1 MGIRCFASMSVTGF
15 TVFLENTFSVGFKN
29 THGVLPDN
37 TLSHQ
42 KAINLIRNKGEKSME
57 DKNRVTV
64 KIYGQEYT
72 IAGEKPRE
80 HIIKV
85 ADYVNMRMHDIAKAL
100 SGCSMSSLAV
110 LSAVNVA
117 DDYFT
122 TLEKLSSMKLQNEQ
136 LEKDSKHYVQLWDE
150 AKKSFLQYKE
160 DAQASVEQR
169 EELQRL
175 FNEKTVDL
183 DRMTTSY
190 RQLEEK
196 YTALLARNEELSG
209 RIKAQQEDNASESAA
224 LKELEAKCKDME
236 SSFFDLQMENIRL
249 KGDLDRYKKIV
260 D

>member
-1 MGIRCFASMSVTGF
+1 MEG
-15 TVFLENTFSVGFKN
+15 N
-29 THGVLPDN
+29 
-37 TLSHQ
+37 
-42 KAINLIRNKGEKSME
+42 NK
-57 DKNRVTV
+57 VTV

-72 IAGEKPRE
+72 IAGNTPRE
-80 HIIKV
+80 HIIRV
-85 ADYVNMRMHDIAKAL
+85 ADYVNTKMHEIARAL
-100 SGCSMSSLAV
+100 PSGSVSSLAV

-122 TLEKLSSMKLQNEQ
+122 AVEKLNSLKQQNEQ

-160 DAQASVEQR
+160 DAQASIEQR

-196 YTALLARNEELSG
+196 YTALLSKNEELSN
-209 RIKAQQEDNASESAA
+209 RLKAQQENKAVESSA
-224 LKELEAKCKDME
+224 LKELEAKCKDLE
-236 SSFFDLQMENIRL
+236 SSFFDIQMENIRL
-249 KGDLDRYKKIV
+249 KGELDRYKKMV

>member
-1 MGIRCFASMSVTGF
+1 
-15 TVFLENTFSVGFKN
+15 
-29 THGVLPDN
+29 
-37 TLSHQ
+37 
-42 KAINLIRNKGEKSME
+42 ME
-57 DKNRVTV
+57 GTNRVTV

-72 IAGEKPRE
+72 IAGDMPRE
-80 HIIKV
+80 HIMKV
-85 ADYVNMRMHDIAKAL
+85 ADYVNTKMHEIARAL
-100 SGCSMSSLAV
+100 PAGSVSSLAV

-122 TLEKLSSMKLQNEQ
+122 TLEKLSGMKLQNEQ

-160 DAQASVEQR
+160 DAQASIEQK

-175 FNEKTVDL
+175 FNERTVDL
-183 DRMTTSY
+183 DRMTTQF

-196 YTALLARNEELSG
+196 YTALLAKNEELSN
-209 RIKAQQEDNASESAA
+209 KLKTQQEDKASEFTA
-224 LKELEAKCKDME
+224 LKEMEAKCKDME

-260 D
+260 E

>member
-1 MGIRCFASMSVTGF
+1 
-15 TVFLENTFSVGFKN
+15 
-29 THGVLPDN
+29 
-37 TLSHQ
+37 
-42 KAINLIRNKGEKSME
+42 ME
-57 DKNRVTV
+57 DNNKVTV

-72 IAGEKPRE
+72 IAGNTPRE
-80 HIIKV
+80 HIMRV
-85 ADYVNMRMHDIAKAL
+85 ADYVNTKMHEIARAL
-100 SGCSMSSLAV
+100 PAGSVSSLAV
-110 LSAVNVA
+110 LAAVNVA

-122 TLEKLSSMKLQNEQ
+122 AVEKLSELKLQNEQ

-160 DAQASVEQR
+160 DAQASIEQK

-183 DRMTTSY
+183 DRVTTSY

-196 YTALLARNEELSG
+196 YTALLGKNEEISNKM
-209 RIKAQQEDNASESAA
+209 KAQQEDKASESTA
-224 LKELEAKCKDME
+224 LKEWEAKCKDME

>member
-1 MGIRCFASMSVTGF
+1 M
-15 TVFLENTFSVGFKN
+15 EEKN
-29 THGVLPDN
+29 
-37 TLSHQ
+37 
-42 KAINLIRNKGEKSME
+42 K
-57 DKNRVTV
+57 VTV

-72 IAGEKPRE
+72 IAGDTPRE
-80 HIIKV
+80 HIMKV
-85 ADYVNMRMHDIAKAL
+85 ADYVNTKMHEIARAL
-100 SGCSMSSLAV
+100 PSGSISSLAV
-110 LSAVNVA
+110 LAAVNVA

-122 TLEKLSSMKLQNEQ
+122 AVEKLNSMKLQNEQ

-160 DAQASVEQR
+160 DAQASIEQK

-183 DRMTTSY
+183 DRMTTTY

-196 YTALLARNEELSG
+196 YTALLSKNEELSS
-209 RIKAQQEDNASESAA
+209 KVLAQQEDKASEATT

-236 SSFFDLQMENIRL
+236 NSFFDLQMENIRL

>member
-1 MGIRCFASMSVTGF
+1 
-15 TVFLENTFSVGFKN
+15 
-29 THGVLPDN
+29 
-37 TLSHQ
+37 
-42 KAINLIRNKGEKSME
+42 ME
-57 DKNRVTV
+57 DNNKVTV

-72 IAGEKPRE
+72 IAGNTPRE
-80 HIIKV
+80 HIMRV
-85 ADYVNMRMHDIAKAL
+85 ADYVNTKMHEIARAL
-100 SGCSMSSLAV
+100 PTGSVSSLAV

-122 TLEKLSSMKLQNEQ
+122 AVERLNSLKLQNEQ

-160 DAQASVEQR
+160 DAQASIEQR

-183 DRMTTSY
+183 DRMTTTY

-196 YTALLARNEELSG
+196 YTALLSKNEELSS
-209 RIKAQQEDNASESAA
+209 RLKTQQEDKAVESSAM
-224 LKELEAKCKDME
+224 KELEAKCKDME
-236 SSFFDLQMENIRL
+236 NSFFDIQMENIRL
-249 KGDLDRYKKIV
+249 KGELERYKKMV

>member
-1 MGIRCFASMSVTGF
+1 
-15 TVFLENTFSVGFKN
+15 
-29 THGVLPDN
+29 
-37 TLSHQ
+37 
-42 KAINLIRNKGEKSME
+42 ME
-57 DKNRVTV
+57 DKNRVIV

-72 IAGEKPRE
+72 ISGDTARE
-80 HIIKV
+80 HIMRV
-85 ADYVNMRMHDIAKAL
+85 ADYVNTRMQDIAKAL
-100 SGCSMSSLAV
+100 PGGSISSLAV

-122 TLEKLSSMKLQNEQ
+122 AVEKLRDLKIQNEQ

-160 DAQASVEQR
+160 DAQASIEQK

-175 FNEKTVDL
+175 FNERTVEL
-183 DRMTTSY
+183 DRLTTQY

-196 YTALLARNEELSG
+196 YTTLLAKNEELAG
-209 RIKAQQEDNASESAA
+209 KLKAQQADNASEMNA
-224 LKELEAKCKDME
+224 LKEMEAKCRDME

>member
-1 MGIRCFASMSVTGF
+1 
-15 TVFLENTFSVGFKN
+15 
-29 THGVLPDN
+29 
-37 TLSHQ
+37 
-42 KAINLIRNKGEKSME
+42 ME
-57 DKNRVTV
+57 DKNKVTV

-72 IAGEKPRE
+72 IAGNTPRE
-80 HIIKV
+80 HIMRV
-85 ADYVNMRMHDIAKAL
+85 ADYVNTKMHEIAKAL
-100 SGCSMSSLAV
+100 SGGSVSSLAV

-122 TLEKLSSMKLQNEQ
+122 ALEKLNSLKLQNEQ

-160 DAQASVEQR
+160 DAQAGIEQK

-175 FNEKTVDL
+175 FNERTVEL
-183 DRMTTSY
+183 DRMSTQY

-196 YTALLARNEELSG
+196 YTALLAKNEELSN
-209 RIKAQQEDNASESAA
+209 KLKSQQEDKASEYST
-224 LKELEAKCKDME
+224 LMELEAKCKDME
-236 SSFFDLQMENIRL
+236 NSFFDLQMENIRL

>member
-1 MGIRCFASMSVTGF
+1 
-15 TVFLENTFSVGFKN
+15 
-29 THGVLPDN
+29 
-37 TLSHQ
+37 
-42 KAINLIRNKGEKSME
+42 ME
-57 DKNRVTV
+57 DKNKVTV

-72 IAGEKPRE
+72 IAGDKPRD
-80 HIIKV
+80 HIMKV
-85 ADYVNMRMHDIAKAL
+85 ADYVNTKMHEIAKAL
-100 SGCSMSSLAV
+100 PGGSVSSLAV

-122 TLEKLSSMKLQNEQ
+122 AVEKLISLKQQNEQ

-160 DAQASVEQR
+160 DAQASIEQK

-183 DRMTTSY
+183 DRMTTTY

-196 YTALLARNEELSG
+196 YTALLAKNEELSS
-209 RIKAQQEDNASESAA
+209 KMKHQQEDKASELTAI
-224 LKELEAKCKDME
+224 KELEAKCKDME

-260 D
+260 E

>member
-1 MGIRCFASMSVTGF
+1 
-15 TVFLENTFSVGFKN
+15 
-29 THGVLPDN
+29 
-37 TLSHQ
+37 
-42 KAINLIRNKGEKSME
+42 ME

-72 IAGEKPRE
+72 ISGDKPRE
-80 HIIKV
+80 HIMRV
-85 ADYVNMRMHDIAKAL
+85 ADHVNTKMHEIARAL
-100 SGCSMSSLAV
+100 PGGSVSSLAV

-117 DDYFT
+117 DDYFST
-122 TLEKLSSMKLQNEQ
+122 MEKLSAMRLQNEQ

-160 DAQASVEQR
+160 DAQASIEQK

-175 FNEKTVDL
+175 FNERTVEL
-183 DRMTTSY
+183 DRLTASY

-196 YTALLARNEELSG
+196 YTALLAKNEELSG
-209 RIKAQQEDNASESAA
+209 RLKSQQEDKVTESEVM
-224 LKELEAKCKDME
+224 KELEAKCKDME
-236 SSFFDLQMENIRL
+236 NSFFDLQMENIRL

>member
-1 MGIRCFASMSVTGF
+1 MEG
-15 TVFLENTFSVGFKN
+15 N
-29 THGVLPDN
+29 
-37 TLSHQ
+37 
-42 KAINLIRNKGEKSME
+42 NK
-57 DKNRVTV
+57 VTV

-72 IAGEKPRE
+72 IAGDTPRE
-80 HIIKV
+80 HIMRV
-85 ADYVNMRMHDIAKAL
+85 ADYVNTKMLEIARAL
-100 SGCSMSSLAV
+100 PSGSVSSLAV
-110 LSAVNVA
+110 LAAVNVA
-117 DDYFT
+117 DDYFSAVER
-122 TLEKLSSMKLQNEQ
+122 LNDLKLQNEQ

-160 DAQASVEQR
+160 DAQASIEQK

-196 YTALLARNEELSG
+196 YTALLSKNEEMSS
-209 RIKAQQEDNASESAA
+209 RIIAQQEEKASESTA
-224 LKELEAKCKDME
+224 LKELEAKCKDTE

>member
-1 MGIRCFASMSVTGF
+1 
-15 TVFLENTFSVGFKN
+15 
-29 THGVLPDN
+29 
-37 TLSHQ
+37 
-42 KAINLIRNKGEKSME
+42 ME
-57 DKNRVTV
+57 DNNRVTV

-72 IAGEKPRE
+72 IAGNTPRE
-80 HIIKV
+80 HIMRV
-85 ADYVNMRMHDIAKAL
+85 ADHVNTKMHEIARAL
-100 SGCSMSSLAV
+100 PAGSISSLAV

-122 TLEKLSSMKLQNEQ
+122 AVERLSGLKLQNEQ

-160 DAQASVEQR
+160 DAQASIEQR

-183 DRMTTSY
+183 DRMTTTY

-196 YTALLARNEELSG
+196 YTALLSKNEELSS
-209 RIKAQQEDNASESAA
+209 RLKTQQEDKAVESSAM
-224 LKELEAKCKDME
+224 KELEAKCKDME
-236 SSFFDLQMENIRL
+236 NSFFDIQMENIRL
-249 KGDLDRYKKIV
+249 KGELERYKKMV

>member
-1 MGIRCFASMSVTGF
+1 
-15 TVFLENTFSVGFKN
+15 
-29 THGVLPDN
+29 
-37 TLSHQ
+37 
-42 KAINLIRNKGEKSME
+42 ME

-72 IAGEKPRE
+72 ISGDTARE
-80 HIIKV
+80 HIMRV
-85 ADYVNMRMHDIAKAL
+85 ADYINTRMQDISKAMPGG
-100 SGCSMSSLAV
+100 SVSSLAV

-122 TLEKLSSMKLQNEQ
+122 AVEKLRDLKLQNEQ
-136 LEKDSKHYVQLWDE
+136 LEKDSKHYVELWDE

-160 DAQASVEQR
+160 DAQASIEQK

-175 FNEKTVDL
+175 FNERTVEL
-183 DRMTTSY
+183 DRMTTQY

-196 YTALLARNEELSG
+196 YTALLAKNEELAG
-209 RIKAQQEDNASESAA
+209 KLKAQQADNASEVTA
-224 LKELEAKCKDME
+224 LKEMEAKCKDME

>member
-1 MGIRCFASMSVTGF
+1 
-15 TVFLENTFSVGFKN
+15 
-29 THGVLPDN
+29 
-37 TLSHQ
+37 
-42 KAINLIRNKGEKSME
+42 ME
-57 DKNRVTV
+57 EKNRVTV

-72 IAGEKPRE
+72 IAGDTPRE
-80 HIIKV
+80 HIMRV
-85 ADYVNMRMHDIAKAL
+85 ADYVNTKMHEIARAL
-100 SGCSMSSLAV
+100 PGGSVSSLAV

-122 TLEKLSSMKLQNEQ
+122 AVERLSSMKLQNEQ

-160 DAQASVEQR
+160 DAQASIEQK

-175 FNEKTVDL
+175 FNERTVEL
-183 DRMTTSY
+183 DRMTTQY

-196 YTALLARNEELSG
+196 YTALLSKNEELAGKLKS
-209 RIKAQQEDNASESAA
+209 QQEDRASEDST
-224 LKELEAKCKDME
+224 LRELEAKCKDME
-236 SSFFDLQMENIRL
+236 NSFFDLQMENIRL

>member
-1 MGIRCFASMSVTGF
+1 
-15 TVFLENTFSVGFKN
+15 
-29 THGVLPDN
+29 
-37 TLSHQ
+37 
-42 KAINLIRNKGEKSME
+42 ME
-57 DKNRVTV
+57 DNNKVTV

-72 IAGEKPRE
+72 IAGNTPRE
-80 HIIKV
+80 HIMRV
-85 ADYVNMRMHDIAKAL
+85 ADYVNTKMHEIAKAL
-100 SGCSMSSLAV
+100 SGGSVSSLAV

-122 TLEKLSSMKLQNEQ
+122 ALEKLNSLKLQNEQ

-160 DAQASVEQR
+160 DAQAGIEQK

-175 FNEKTVDL
+175 FNERTVEL
-183 DRMTTSY
+183 DRMSTQY

-196 YTALLARNEELSG
+196 YTALLSKNEELSN
-209 RIKAQQEDNASESAA
+209 KLKSQQEDKASEYST
-224 LKELEAKCKDME
+224 LMELEAKCKDME
-236 SSFFDLQMENIRL
+236 NSFFDLQMENIRL

>member
-1 MGIRCFASMSVTGF
+1 
-15 TVFLENTFSVGFKN
+15 
-29 THGVLPDN
+29 
-37 TLSHQ
+37 
-42 KAINLIRNKGEKSME
+42 ME

-72 IAGEKPRE
+72 IAGDTPRE
-80 HIIKV
+80 HIMRV
-85 ADYVNMRMHDIAKAL
+85 ADYVNTKMHEIAKVLPGA
-100 SGCSMSSLAV
+100 SVSSLAV

-122 TLEKLSSMKLQNEQ
+122 AVERLSSMKLQNEQ

-160 DAQASVEQR
+160 DAQASIEQK

-175 FNEKTVDL
+175 FNERTVEL
-183 DRMTTSY
+183 DRITTQY

-196 YTALLARNEELSG
+196 YTALLAKNEELAGKLKS
-209 RIKAQQEDNASESAA
+209 QQEDRASDDSA

>member
-1 MGIRCFASMSVTGF
+1 MEG
-15 TVFLENTFSVGFKN
+15 N
-29 THGVLPDN
+29 
-37 TLSHQ
+37 
-42 KAINLIRNKGEKSME
+42 NK
-57 DKNRVTV
+57 VTV

-72 IAGEKPRE
+72 IAGDTPRE
-80 HIIKV
+80 HIMRV
-85 ADYVNMRMHDIAKAL
+85 ADYVNTKMLEIARAL
-100 SGCSMSSLAV
+100 PAGSVSSLAV
-110 LSAVNVA
+110 LAAVNVA
-117 DDYFT
+117 DDYFSAVER
-122 TLEKLSSMKLQNEQ
+122 LNDLKLQNEQ

-160 DAQASVEQR
+160 DAQASIEQK

-196 YTALLARNEELSG
+196 YTALLSKNEEMSG
-209 RIKAQQEDNASESAA
+209 RIIAQQEEKASESTA
-224 LKELEAKCKDME
+224 LKDLEAKCKDME

>member
-1 MGIRCFASMSVTGF
+1 
-15 TVFLENTFSVGFKN
+15 
-29 THGVLPDN
+29 
-37 TLSHQ
+37 
-42 KAINLIRNKGEKSME
+42 ME
-57 DKNRVTV
+57 DNNRVTV

-72 IAGEKPRE
+72 IAGDTSRD
-80 HIIKV
+80 HIMKV
-85 ADYVNMRMHDIAKAL
+85 ADHVNMKMHEIAKIL
-100 SGCSMSSLAV
+100 PGGSVSSLAV

-117 DDYFT
+117 DDYFAAM
-122 TLEKLSSMKLQNEQ
+122 EKLNSMNLQNEQ

-160 DAQASVEQR
+160 DAQASIEQK

-183 DRMTTSY
+183 DRLTTSH

-196 YTALLARNEELSG
+196 YTALLQKNEELSNKL
-209 RIKAQQEDNASESAA
+209 KAQQKDKDSESSA
-224 LKELEAKCKDME
+224 LEELEAKCKDME

>member
-1 MGIRCFASMSVTGF
+1 M
-15 TVFLENTFSVGFKN
+15 EEKN
-29 THGVLPDN
+29 KV
-37 TLSHQ
+37 S
-42 KAINLIRNKGEKSME
+42 
-57 DKNRVTV
+57 V

-72 IAGEKPRE
+72 IAGNTPRE
-80 HIIKV
+80 RIIKV
-85 ADYVNMRMHDIAKAL
+85 ADYVDTKMHEIAKAL
-100 SGCSMSSLAV
+100 PTGSVSSLAV

-122 TLEKLSSMKLQNEQ
+122 IIERINSLKSQNEQ
-136 LEKDSKHYVQLWDE
+136 LKKDSEHYVQLWDE

-160 DAQASVEQR
+160 DAQASIEQK

-175 FNEKTVDL
+175 FNEKTVEL
-183 DRMTTSY
+183 DKITTNY
-190 RQLEEK
+190 KQLEDK
-196 YTALLARNEELSG
+196 YNTLINRNEDLTDKVRE
-209 RIKAQQEDNASESAA
+209 QQEDKETEFTA

>member
-1 MGIRCFASMSVTGF
+1 
-15 TVFLENTFSVGFKN
+15 
-29 THGVLPDN
+29 
-37 TLSHQ
+37 
-42 KAINLIRNKGEKSME
+42 ME
-57 DKNRVTV
+57 EKNRVTV

-72 IAGEKPRE
+72 IAGDTPRE
-80 HIIKV
+80 HIMRV
-85 ADYVNMRMHDIAKAL
+85 ADYVNTKMHEIAKAL
-100 SGCSMSSLAV
+100 PGSSVSSLAV

-122 TLEKLSSMKLQNEQ
+122 AVERLSSLKQQNEQ

-160 DAQASVEQR
+160 DAQASIEQK

-175 FNEKTVDL
+175 FNERTVEL
-183 DRMTTSY
+183 DRMTTQY

-196 YTALLARNEELSG
+196 YTSLLAKNEELAGKLKS
-209 RIKAQQEDNASESAA
+209 QQADRASEDSA

>member
-1 MGIRCFASMSVTGF
+1 
-15 TVFLENTFSVGFKN
+15 
-29 THGVLPDN
+29 
-37 TLSHQ
+37 
-42 KAINLIRNKGEKSME
+42 ME

-72 IAGEKPRE
+72 IAGDKSRE

-85 ADYVNMRMHDIAKAL
+85 ADHVNMKMHEIAKVL
-100 SGCSMSSLAV
+100 SGVSISSLAV

-122 TLEKLSSMKLQNEQ
+122 VIENLRSLQSQNEQ

-150 AKKSFLQYKE
+150 AKKSFIQYKE
-160 DAQASVEQR
+160 DAQASIEQK

-175 FNEKTVDL
+175 FNERTVEL
-183 DRMTTSY
+183 DRLTTSY

-196 YTALLARNEELSG
+196 YTTLLAKNEELSN
-209 RIKAQQEDNASESAA
+209 KLVSQQEDKASESNA